1 MSASNKSSKKTF
13 TKRAMTNIQVSID
26 DRLLAEI
33 RQAGKSVG
41 QDVAQIVREALAAW
55 LKRREGARFE
65 QEWIAS
71 LKKNPD
77 EANRAEEWLEAQAWT
92 AP

>member
-1 MSASNKSSKKTF
+1 
-13 TKRAMTNIQVSID
+13 MTNIQVTID
-26 DRLLAEI
+26 DHLLAEI

-41 QDVAQIVREALAAW
+41 QDFTQIVREALAAW
-55 LKRREGARFE
+55 LKRREGVRFE
-65 QEWIAS
+65 QEWIAA

-92 AP
+92 VP